1 VHVPK
6 PVIMSATIESE
17 ALAAF
22 EVHALAEH
30 V

>member
-1 VHVPK
+1 VHFPK

-22 EVHALAEH
+22 AMQALAEH